1 MNPIIFNCVLLYLTV
16 IFLSLIQSRFRLI
29 KDDPLTYFL
38 LLIIM
43 PFLLLGKAKGIKT
56 WTGLTAF
63 EIFGYTLVIA
73 YFNAKR
79 ILPKINEGYI
89 YAYTLF
95 HWYLLYDTINIK
107 GFNFWMILVLAI
119 SIYPTYLI
127 IKSSFE
133 HKILEQRSKI
143 ILYYWFL
150 FTIGFTYA
158 DQVALDIV
166 EPVMAL
172 TKIDFRNTMFVLF
185 SAVQLY
191 FISTILALMFVGIPF
206 FHLDRSSDKWKVR
219 WKRAMDDWR
228 EILTHKLDNYIEYQI
243 NVVQVIY
250 ITIFSL
256 ILFYIDTVENFRQIL
271 IFIYTVL
278 LPVIFFYFKWTPKSN
293 MGTDN

>member
-1 MNPIIFNCVLLYLTV
+1 MNPIIVNCILLYLTV
-16 IFLSLIQSRFRLI
+16 VILSLLQSRLRI
-29 KDDPLTYFL
+29 VKDDPSTYLML
-38 LLIIM
+38 LVLLPILI
-43 PFLLLGKAKGIKT
+43 FAKAKGIKT

-63 EIFGYTLVIA
+63 EIFGYTLMIGYV
-73 YFNAKR
+73 NAKR
-79 ILPKINEGYI
+79 ILPRINEGYI

-107 GFNFWMILVLAI
+107 GFNFWLILVLSI

-133 HKILEQRSKI
+133 HKKLEQNSKI

-166 EPVMAL
+166 EPVTAL
-172 TKIDFRNTMFVLF
+172 TKIDFGNSMIILF

-191 FISTILALMFVGIPF
+191 FISTIFSLIFVGIPF
-206 FHLDRSSDKWKVR
+206 FHLDRSSEKFKIR
-219 WKRAMDDWR
+219 WKLAMIDWR
-228 EILTHKLDNYIEYQI
+228 EILKHKLDNYIEYQI
-243 NVVQVIY
+243 NIVQVIY
-250 ITIFSL
+250 ITVFS
-256 ILFYIDTVENFRQIL
+256 IVLFYIDTVENFRQIL

-278 LPVIFFYFKWTPKSN
+278 LPVVFFYLKWTPKSN
-293 MGTDN
+293 VE